1 MWWWTVS
8 AAVEEGAGQEQKEEE
23 EGAEVPCPLE
33 LAGLQGGGDSGT
45 GSGPVWHR
53 EGEEVGVAS

>member
-8 AAVEEGAGQEQKEEE
+8 AAVEEGAGQEQKEE

-45 GSGPVWHR
+45 GSGPVRHR